1 MWSVFRMKVHYF
13 YFELNYGRTNIYWNS
28 SYDAENL
35 YVLIVKLII
44 VIISRAT

>member
-1 MWSVFRMKVHYF
+1 MKVHYF
-13 YFELNYGRTNIYWNS
+13 YFELNYCRTNIYRNA

-35 YVLIVKLII
+35 SILILKIII